1 MTKPAGKVR
10 FTGIQSLEALEKH
23 LPSLQAL
30 LISSVNLDPSTSSM
44 GFLAPLDNERARQF
58 WLEIASSLTGPN
70 PEVAMMMAIS
80 EDTGDAIGSVLVA
93 RMLKE
98 THSYR
103 GEIRKLAVHPDYQG
117 RGIGKLLMKAI
128 ERHARNVMNLD
139 FLVLSTATDTPA
151 RAFYLKTGWTE
162 WGICPD
168 YAKLA
173 NGNKT
178 RVSFFHKQL
187 VEADSVEGHGNMRN

>member
-1 MTKPAGKVR
+1 MTKLTEQVQITR
-10 FTGIQSLEALEKH
+10 VQSLEALENH

-30 LISSVNLDPSTSSM
+30 LMSSVNLDPSTSSM
-44 GFLAPLDNERARQF
+44 GFIAPLDNERARQF
-58 WLEIASSLTGPN
+58 WLELAPLLAGPS
-70 PEVAMMMAIS
+70 PEVAMLMAIS
-80 EDTGDAIGSVLVA
+80 EDTGDVIGSVLVA
-93 RMLKE
+93 RVLKE

-117 RGIGKLLMKAI
+117 RGIGKLLMEAI
-128 ERHARNVMNLD
+128 ETLARNVMNLD

-151 RAFYLKTGWTE
+151 RAFYQKTGWTE

-187 VEADSVEGHGNMRN
+187 VQANSVESHGSSKN